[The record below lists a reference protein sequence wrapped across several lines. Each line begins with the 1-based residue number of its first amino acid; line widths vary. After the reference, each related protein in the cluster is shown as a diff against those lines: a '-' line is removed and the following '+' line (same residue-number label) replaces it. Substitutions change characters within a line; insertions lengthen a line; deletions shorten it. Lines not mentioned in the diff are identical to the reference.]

1 MSYRREVRGADESIT
16 NAIDS
21 PAQPE
26 QRKHDDALTARPRP
40 CGLIARKINKSL
52 LAIKLQGLDSASELG
67 RSFWSG

>member
-21 PAQPE
+21 HAQPE

-40 CGLIARKINKSL
+40 KWANGTEDQQEPVGDQATGTRFNL
-52 LAIKLQGLDSASELG
+52 
-67 RSFWSG
+67 